1 MNEPITSSAK
11 LWRDGL
17 WRDNPALVMLL
28 GLCPLL
34 AVSNSAVNGFALG
47 IATLLTV
54 CITNLSVSLVRNTI
68 DTAIRIPVFVL
79 IIATTVTV
87 IEFLTR
93 AFLPGLHQSLG
104 IFLPLIVTNC
114 LILGR
119 AEAFAS
125 RHGVLPALIDGFAM
139 GIGFLWVLVLLGACR
154 ELLGQGTLFANTHLL
169 LNLTVPISGIRLF
182 SEDKGIL
189 LALLPPG
196 AFIGLGLMIAVKNWL
211 DGSRILRRQANTSVN
226 ASQQLHID

>member
-1 MNEPITSSAK
+1 MTGSASH
-11 LWRDGL
+11 WRDGL

-34 AVSNSAVNGFALG
+34 AVSNSAINGIALG
-47 IATLLTV
+47 LATLLTV
-54 CITNLSVSLVRNTI
+54 CITNMFVSLFRHCI
-68 DTAIRIPVFVL
+68 HTAIRIPIFVL

-87 IEFLTR
+87 IEFLSR
-93 AFLPGLHQSLG
+93 AYFPGLHQSLG

-125 RHGVLPALIDGFAM
+125 RQGVLPSLADGLSM
-139 GIGFLWVLVLLGACR
+139 GLGFLWVLVLLGSCR
-154 ELLGQGTLFANTHLL
+154 ELLGQGTLFSNAHLL
-169 LNLTVPISGIRLF
+169 LNLPEPISGIRVF

-196 AFIGLGLMIAVKNWL
+196 AFIGLGLMIAVKNCF
-211 DGSRILRRQANTSVN
+211 DRSHIFRRNVKVAVN
-226 ASQQLHID
+226 PAQEIQID

>member
-1 MNEPITSSAK
+1 MSESVTSGAK

-34 AVSNSAVNGFALG
+34 AVSNSAVNGIALG
-47 IATLLTV
+47 VATLLTV
-54 CITNLSVSLVRNTI
+54 CISNLFVSLFRNTI
-68 DTAIRIPVFVL
+68 EAAIRIPVFVL
-79 IIATTVTV
+79 IIATTVTA

-93 AFLPGLHQSLG
+93 AYFPGLHQSLG

-125 RHGVLPALIDGFAM
+125 RNGVLPALIDGVAM
-139 GIGFLWVLVLLGACR
+139 GVGFLWVLVLLGACR
-154 ELLGQGTLFANTHLL
+154 ELLGQGTLFANAHLL
-169 LNLTVPISGIRLF
+169 LNLPEPISGIRLF

-196 AFIGLGLMIAVKNWL
+196 AFIGLGLMIAAKNWF
-211 DGSRILRRQANTSVN
+211 DGSRVLHRQDPVSVN
-226 ASQQLHID
+226 ASHALHID

>member
-1 MNEPITSSAK
+1 MSHSEKNTGD
-11 LWRDGL
+11 LFRDGL

-34 AVSNSAVNGFALG
+34 AVSNSAINGLALG
-47 IATLLTV
+47 LATLLTV
-54 CITNLSVSLVRNTI
+54 CVTNFLVSLFRHHI
-68 DTAIRIPVFVL
+68 ESGIRIPIYVL
-79 IIATTVTV
+79 IIATTVTT

-93 AFLPGLHQSLG
+93 AYFPGLYQSLG

-125 RHGVLPALIDGFAM
+125 RNSPLPALIDGLSM
-139 GIGFLWVLVLLGACR
+139 G
-154 ELLGQGTLFANTHLL
+154 HLL
-169 LNLTVPISGIRLF
+169 FNLSAPATGIQF
-182 SEDKGIL
+182 FNEDKGVL

-196 AFIGLGLMIAVKNWL
+196 AFIGFGLLIAVSNW
-211 DGSRILRRQANTSVN
+211 INVKRRSKQFVVQSKI
-226 ASQQLHID
+226 S

>member
-1 MNEPITSSAK
+1 MSESATVSAK
-11 LWRDGL
+11 RWHDGL

-34 AVSNSAVNGFALG
+34 AVSNSAINGIALG
-47 IATLLTV
+47 LATLLTV
-54 CITNLSVSLVRNTI
+54 CITNVFVSLFRHTI
-68 DTAIRIPVFVL
+68 DTAIRIPIFVL
-79 IIATTVTV
+79 IIATTVTI

-125 RHGVLPALIDGFAM
+125 RQGVLPSLIDGLSM
-139 GIGFLWVLVLLGACR
+139 GFGFLWVLILLGSFR
-154 ELLGQGTLFANTHLL
+154 ELLGQGTLFSNAHLL
-169 LNLTVPISGIRLF
+169 LNMSEQISGFRLF

-196 AFIGLGLMIAVKNWL
+196 AFIGLGLMIAAKNYL
-211 DGSRILRRQANTSVN
+211 DKSRILVWRTKESVN
-226 ASQQLHID
+226 PLQKIQID

>member
-1 MNEPITSSAK
+1 MSESATSNATRR
-11 LWRDGL
+11 LDGL

-34 AVSNSAVNGFALG
+34 AVSNSAINGIALG
-47 IATLLTV
+47 LATLLTV
-54 CITNLSVSLVRNTI
+54 CITNVFVSLFRHTI
-68 DTAIRIPVFVL
+68 VTAIRIPVFVL

-93 AFLPGLHQSLG
+93 AFFPGLHQSLG

-119 AEAFAS
+119 AEAYAS
-125 RHGVLPALIDGFAM
+125 RHDVISSLIDGLAM
-139 GIGFLWVLVLLGACR
+139 GFGFLWVLALLGSFR
-154 ELLGQGTLFANTHLL
+154 ELIGQGTLFSNAHLL
-169 LNLTVPISGIRLF
+169 LNLSEQISGLRVF

-196 AFIGLGLMIAVKNWL
+196 AFIGLGLMVAAKNCL
-211 DGSRILRRQANTSVN
+211 ERSRIMRQGAKESISPVIKT
-226 ASQQLHID
+226 QID

>member
-1 MNEPITSSAK
+1 MNESVKVSAK
-11 LWRDGL
+11 SWHDGL

-34 AVSNSAVNGFALG
+34 AVSNSAINGFALG
-47 IATLLTV
+47 LATLLTV
-54 CITNLSVSLVRNTI
+54 CITNVFVSFFRHTI
-68 DTAIRIPVFVL
+68 DTAIRIPIFVL
-79 IIATTVTV
+79 IIATTVTI

-93 AFLPGLHQSLG
+93 AFFPGLHQSLG

-125 RHGVLPALIDGFAM
+125 RHSVIPALIDGLSM
-139 GIGFLWVLVLLGACR
+139 GFGFLWVLVLLGSIR
-154 ELLGQGTLFANTHLL
+154 ELLGQGTLFSNAHLL
-169 LNLTVPISGIRLF
+169 FNLSEHISGFRLF
-182 SEDKGIL
+182 AEDKGIL

-196 AFIGLGLMIAVKNWL
+196 AFIGLGLMIAAKNCL
-211 DGSRILRRQANTSVN
+211 DKTHIMAHGAKQPTNP
-226 ASQQLHID
+226 SQKVLID